1 MSRPETIAVG
11 MVRLMQLFI
20 LVFKP
25 LVWVLTT
32 MSGFIM
38 RVCGLPTTSKE
49 KITNEDIVATVEAGV
64 AAGLLDPQEQNAIT
78 NVMDLESRLVPSA
91 MTARDS
97 IVFFDANESY
107 ESITKKIRENP
118 HDKFLVCDKTIDKV
132 VGVVDSKEL
141 LKKYADGKPFV
152 LKDSGLITP
161 VIAVPDSLS
170 LSETLQQF
178 KSQTTDFA
186 VVVNEYALTVGII
199 TLKDILWIVMGD
211 FVSVP
216 DEQQIIERDDGSW
229 LIDGATPVDDVERL
243 LDIARMP
250 EEESYETMAGFMMYM
265 LRRIPKLT
273 DRVNYA
279 GWRFEVIDVEGARVD
294 QVLATRLKD
303 LEVSEDQK
311 DLAPKKEDK

>member
-1 MSRPETIAVG
+1 MSLIPKS
-11 MVRLMQLFI
+11 F
-20 LVFKP
+20 
-25 LVWVLTT
+25 
-32 MSGFIM
+32 S
-38 RVCGLPTTSKE
+38 
-49 KITNEDIVATVEAGV
+49 
-64 AAGLLDPQEQNAIT
+64 
-78 NVMDLESRLVPSA
+78 
-91 MTARDS
+91 
-97 IVFFDANESY
+97 
-107 ESITKKIRENP
+107 
-118 HDKFLVCDKTIDKV
+118 
-132 VGVVDSKEL
+132 
-141 LKKYADGKPFV
+141 KKYADGKPFV

-303 LEVSEDQK
+303 LEVSEKVREQVVKEQKQAVAKTQQLSTPPADQK

>member
-1 MSRPETIAVG
+1 M
-11 MVRLMQLFI
+11 
-20 LVFKP
+20 
-25 LVWVLTT
+25 
-32 MSGFIM
+32 
-38 RVCGLPTTSKE
+38 
-49 KITNEDIVATVEAGV
+49 
-64 AAGLLDPQEQNAIT
+64 
-78 NVMDLESRLVPSA
+78 
-91 MTARDS
+91 
-97 IVFFDANESY
+97 
-107 ESITKKIRENP
+107 
-118 HDKFLVCDKTIDKV
+118 CDKTIDKV

-303 LEVSEDQK
+303 LEVSEKVREQVVKEQKQAVAKTQQLSTPPADQK

>member
-1 MSRPETIAVG
+1 
-11 MVRLMQLFI
+11 
-20 LVFKP
+20 
-25 LVWVLTT
+25 
-32 MSGFIM
+32 
-38 RVCGLPTTSKE
+38 
-49 KITNEDIVATVEAGV
+49 
-64 AAGLLDPQEQNAIT
+64 
-78 NVMDLESRLVPSA
+78 
-91 MTARDS
+91 
-97 IVFFDANESY
+97 
-107 ESITKKIRENP
+107 
-118 HDKFLVCDKTIDKV
+118 
-132 VGVVDSKEL
+132 
-141 LKKYADGKPFV
+141 
-152 LKDSGLITP
+152 
-161 VIAVPDSLS
+161 
-170 LSETLQQF
+170 
-178 KSQTTDFA
+178 
-186 VVVNEYALTVGII
+186 
-199 TLKDILWIVMGD
+199 MGD

-303 LEVSEDQK
+303 LEVSEKVREQVVKEQKQAVAKTQQLSTPPADQK